1 MREKI
6 ENVSIV
12 VVLSVFFVL
21 LFVFS
26 KDISSSIIF
35 SISIWKDNLLPSLFP
50 FFVMSDLL
58 LAYGFVD
65 IISFFLG
72 SIMTKWFY
80 LPKDASFAFFVSL
93 FSGFPSGS
101 KYVNDLLSAKKISI
115 EDANYLIMFTH
126 FANPFFIVTT
136 IGLFLLSNVKAGYII
151 LVSHILSNIIVAF
164 LFRKKKVIFN
174 NDNNYKKEFYLSSP
188 GKPIITIL
196 TNSIFKSFKTLVN
209 MLGIIMIFLMIT
221 TIIKKIIPLT
231 GITNGL
237 LSGFLEMT
245 QGVKYISNLDISL
258 PIKASILSMIVSF
271 SGLSVHFQV
280 KSIIDGTD
288 IKYSNFLKAR
298 VVQSFIAFF
307 LTLAIFKIL

>member
-72 SIMTKWFY
+72 AIMTKWFY
-80 LPKDASFAFFVSL
+80 LPKDAAFAFFVSL

-101 KYVNDLLSAKKISI
+101 KYVNDLLNTKKISI
-115 EDANYLIMFTH
+115 DDANYLIMFTH

-151 LVSHILSNIIVAF
+151 LISHILSNIIVAF
-164 LFRKKKVIFN
+164 IFRKKKVILN
-174 NDNNYKKEFYLSSP
+174 NDNNYKKAFYLSSP
-188 GKPIITIL
+188 DKPFITIL

-245 QGVKYISNLDISL
+245 QGVKYISSLDISL
-258 PIKASILSMIVSF
+258 PIKASILSAIVSF

-298 VVQSFIAFF
+298 VVQSFISFF

>member
-6 ENVSIV
+6 ENVLIV

-80 LPKDASFAFFVSL
+80 LPKDAAFAFFVSL

-101 KYVNDLLSAKKISI
+101 KYVNDLLNAKKISI

-164 LFRKKKVIFN
+164 LFRKKKDILN
-174 NDNNYKKEFYLSSP
+174 SDDSRKKSLSLSLP
-188 GKPIITIL
+188 NKSFITIL

-231 GITNGL
+231 GVTNGL

-245 QGVKYISNLDISL
+245 QGVKYISSLDISL

-298 VVQSFIAFF
+298 VVQSFISFF

>member
-6 ENVSIV
+6 ENVLIV
-12 VVLSVFFVL
+12 VILSVFFVL

-26 KDISSSIIF
+26 KDISFSIIF

-72 SIMTKWFY
+72 AIMTKWFY
-80 LPKDASFAFFVSL
+80 LPKDAAFAFFVSL

-101 KYVNDLLSAKKISI
+101 KYVNDLLNAKKISI
-115 EDANYLIMFTH
+115 DDANYLIMFTH

-151 LVSHILSNIIVAF
+151 LISHILSNIIVAF
-164 LFRKKKVIFN
+164 IFRKKKVILN
-174 NDNNYKKEFYLSSP
+174 NDNNYKKAFYLSSP
-188 GKPIITIL
+188 DKPFITIL

-245 QGVKYISNLDISL
+245 QGVKYISSLDISL
-258 PIKASILSMIVSF
+258 PIKASILSAIVSF

-280 KSIIDGTD
+280 KSIIDETD

-298 VVQSFIAFF
+298 VVQSFISFF

>member
-1 MREKI
+1 
-6 ENVSIV
+6 
-12 VVLSVFFVL
+12 
-21 LFVFS
+21 
-26 KDISSSIIF
+26 
-35 SISIWKDNLLPSLFP
+35 
-50 FFVMSDLL
+50 
-58 LAYGFVD
+58 
-65 IISFFLG
+65 
-72 SIMTKWFY
+72 MTKWFY
-80 LPKDASFAFFVSL
+80 LPKDAAFAFFVSL

-101 KYVNDLLSAKKISI
+101 KYVNDLLNAKKISI

-136 IGLFLLSNVKAGYII
+136 IGLFLLSNVKVGYII
-151 LVSHILSNIIVAF
+151 LVSHILSNIMVAF

-174 NDNNYKKEFYLSSP
+174 NDNNYKKAFYLSSP
-188 GKPIITIL
+188 DKPFITIL

-298 VVQSFIAFF
+298 VVQSFISFF

>member
-72 SIMTKWFY
+72 AIMTKWFY
-80 LPKDASFAFFVSL
+80 LPKDAAFAFFVSL

-101 KYVNDLLSAKKISI
+101 KYVNDLLNAKKISI

-151 LVSHILSNIIVAF
+151 LISHILSNIIVAF
-164 LFRKKKVIFN
+164 IFRKKKVILN
-174 NDNNYKKEFYLSSP
+174 NDNNYKKAFYLSSP
-188 GKPIITIL
+188 DKPFITIL

-221 TIIKKIIPLT
+221 TIIKKIIPVR

-245 QGVKYISNLDISL
+245 QGVKYISSLDISL
-258 PIKASILSMIVSF
+258 PIKASILSAIVSF

-280 KSIIDGTD
+280 KSIIDETD

-298 VVQSFIAFF
+298 VVQSFISFF

>member
-6 ENVSIV
+6 ENVLIV

-26 KDISSSIIF
+26 KDISFSIIF

-72 SIMTKWFY
+72 AIMTKWFY
-80 LPKDASFAFFVSL
+80 LPKDAAFAFFVSL

-101 KYVNDLLSAKKISI
+101 KYVNDLLNTKKISI
-115 EDANYLIMFTH
+115 DDANYLIMFTH

-151 LVSHILSNIIVAF
+151 LISHILSNIIVAF
-164 LFRKKKVIFN
+164 IFRKKKVILN
-174 NDNNYKKEFYLSSP
+174 NDNNYKKAFYLSSP
-188 GKPIITIL
+188 DKPFITIL

-245 QGVKYISNLDISL
+245 QGVKYISSLDISL
-258 PIKASILSMIVSF
+258 PIKASILSAIVSF

-298 VVQSFIAFF
+298 VVQSFISFF

>member
-1 MREKI
+1 
-6 ENVSIV
+6 
-12 VVLSVFFVL
+12 
-21 LFVFS
+21 
-26 KDISSSIIF
+26 
-35 SISIWKDNLLPSLFP
+35 
-50 FFVMSDLL
+50 
-58 LAYGFVD
+58 
-65 IISFFLG
+65 
-72 SIMTKWFY
+72 MTKWFY
-80 LPKDASFAFFVSL
+80 LPKDAAFAFFVSL

-101 KYVNDLLSAKKISI
+101 KYVNDLLNTKKISI

-151 LVSHILSNIIVAF
+151 LISHILSNIIVAL
-164 LFRKKKVIFN
+164 LFRKKKGIFN

-188 GKPIITIL
+188 DKPFITIL

-231 GITNGL
+231 GIANGV

-258 PIKASILSMIVSF
+258 PIKASILSAIVSF

-280 KSIIDGTD
+280 KSIIDGTN

-298 VVQSFIAFF
+298 VVQSFISFF

>member
-6 ENVSIV
+6 ENVLIV

-101 KYVNDLLSAKKISI
+101 KYVNDLLNAKKISI

-151 LVSHILSNIIVAF
+151 LISHILSNVIVAF
-164 LFRKKKVIFN
+164 IFRKKKVILN
-174 NDNNYKKEFYLSSP
+174 NDNNYKKAFYLSSP
-188 GKPIITIL
+188 DKPFITIL

-221 TIIKKIIPLT
+221 TIIKKIISLT

-245 QGVKYISNLDISL
+245 QGVKYISSLDISL

-298 VVQSFIAFF
+298 VVQSFISFF

>member
-72 SIMTKWFY
+72 AIMTKWFY
-80 LPKDASFAFFVSL
+80 LPKDAAFAFFVSL

-101 KYVNDLLSAKKISI
+101 KYVNDLLNAKKISI

-151 LVSHILSNIIVAF
+151 LISHILSNIIVAF
-164 LFRKKKVIFN
+164 IFRKKKVILN
-174 NDNNYKKEFYLSSP
+174 NDNNYKKAFYLSSP
-188 GKPIITIL
+188 DKPFITIL

-221 TIIKKIIPLT
+221 TIIKKIIPVR

-245 QGVKYISNLDISL
+245 QGVKYISSLDISL
-258 PIKASILSMIVSF
+258 PIKASILSAIVSF

-298 VVQSFIAFF
+298 VVQSFISFF
-307 LTLAIFKIL
+307 LTFAIFKIL